1 MRNLNEHN
9 ITDEV
14 VRRFTST
21 SSDPRL
27 QTIMASLI
35 KHLHAFAREV
45 NLTEEEWFQ
54 GIQFLTRVGQ
64 KCDDKRQEFILLS
77 DTLGLSQLVVAQNHK
92 RPPGVTEQTV
102 FGPFHL
108 PGAPHLAPGANIAE
122 GVQGEPCFVS
132 ACVQSVTGQ
141 PVAGASVDVWQAD
154 AGGLYDVQ
162 HPEWHDMK
170 LRAVFKTDREGRFR
184 LRTIR
189 PCSYP
194 VPTDGPVGEMMRAL
208 DQNPYRPAH
217 LHFMIQAEG
226 YDRLITHAFVEGDP
240 YLDSDAVFGVR
251 SSCIGDYVRHDP
263 GVAPD
268 GTRLA
273 VPFYTLDYQFVL
285 QPLPQND

>member
-9 ITDEV
+9 ITDEA

-21 SSDPRL
+21 PSDPRL
-27 QTIMASLI
+27 QTIMASLV

-45 NLTEEEWFQ
+45 NLTEEEWFE
-54 GIQFLTRVGQ
+54 GIQFVTRVGQ

-77 DTLGLSQLVVAQNHK
+77 DILGLSQLVVAQNHK

-102 FGPFHL
+102 FGPFHV
-108 PGAPHLAPGANIAE
+108 PDAPHLAPGANIAA

-132 ACVQSVTGQ
+132 ACVQSVAGQ
-141 PVAGASVDVWQAD
+141 PIAGATVDVWQAD

-162 HPEWHDMK
+162 HAEWHDMK
-170 LRAVFKTDREGRFR
+170 LRAVFKTDQEGRFR
-184 LRTIR
+184 LRTIK

-251 SSCIGDYVRHDP
+251 SSCIGNYVRHDP

-268 GTRLA
+268 GTRLE

-285 QPLPQND
+285 QPLA